1 MTTLPE
7 SRKFENHLQSCGA
20 SAGGAQWVKTAV
32 DPFHDIDLD
41 VIGMPDSTSGRS
53 VVYAVTENLTITRP
67 TGITGDTAWDCHVAF
82 TPTIAKADLYPFPA
96 HVDSG
101 DIVPGSCA
109 WGVQMPAITPA
120 ENQHLMRKSEFLTAN
135 SVAAGQPTFFEAPSG
150 SAAAP
155 TSSYGGL
162 GMSRFLDNDGSSII
176 RVTGCAFEVHNTTED
191 VYKSGSVTA
200 YKIARESDKCNF
212 SVTNADAANPA
223 RNTATSDTLAAT
235 ITNAPPTTAAVAKL
249 YNGHTWDA
257 KDGCLVPGVL
267 DAGESDGEKM
277 LPRLHLVKTSHAGA
291 NKYWAPTFLD
301 GQKAYMRGVTP
312 KSTTGTTNGAYLE
325 SFDNQAPPT
334 VVPEMMTSGAYFT
347 GLSAQTKLT
356 LTLRV
361 FVEVFP
367 SASNAL
373 VPLAHP
379 SNPYDAKAL
388 QCYQEIMSHMRS
400 GYRVDDNA
408 FGDFFRKAIAVART
422 IGQTMMPI
430 LPPGIKDVV
439 KMADKVAAKAD
450 SALAKAQ
457 KIESTVKQTVAE
469 ARTIKQKVGNRAR
482 TSGRALP

>member
-7 SRKFENHLQSCGA
+7 SRKFESHLQSCGT
-20 SAGGAQWVKTAV
+20 SPGGAQWVKTAV

-67 TGITGDTAWDCHVAF
+67 VGITGDTAWDCHVAF
-82 TPTIAKADLYPFPA
+82 TPTIASAELYPFDAKTDAGVVIPGTSRWDANPA
-96 HVDSG
+96 G
-101 DIVPGSCA
+101 T
-109 WGVQMPAITPA
+109 TPA
-120 ENQHLMRKSEFLTAN
+120 ENQHLLRKSEFLTAN
-135 SVAAGQPTFFEAPSG
+135 SVASGEPTFFNAQTG
-150 SAAAP
+150 TAAAP
-155 TSSYGGL
+155 TSTYGGL

-176 RVTGCAFEVHNTTED
+176 RVTGAAFEVHNTTED

-200 YKIARESDKCNF
+200 YKIARESDNCNL
-212 SVTNADAANPA
+212 SVANGNPRA
-223 RNTATSDTLAAT
+223 SAPFDTVAAT
-235 ITNAPPTTAAVAKL
+235 ITNAPPTSAAVAKL

-277 LPRLHLVKTSHAGA
+277 LPRLHVVKTSNAGV
-291 NKYWAPTFLD
+291 NKYWAPSFLD
-301 GQKAYMRGVTP
+301 SAYVHMKGVTP
-312 KSTTGTTNGAYLE
+312 TSATGTVAAGYLANY
-325 SFDNQAPPT
+325 SNQAPPT

-422 IGQTMMPI
+422 VGQTMMPI
-430 LPPGIKDVV
+430 LPPGIKDIV

-450 SALAKAQ
+450 DALAKAQ
-457 KIESTVKQTVAE
+457 KVENTVRKTVAD
-469 ARTIKQKVGNRAR
+469 ARTIKQKVNNRAR

>member
-7 SRKFENHLQSCGA
+7 SRKFENHLVSCGT
-20 SAGGAQWVKTAV
+20 SPGGAQWVKTAV

-41 VIGMPDSTSGRS
+41 VIGMPDSTAGRS
-53 VVYAVTENLTITRP
+53 VVYAVTENLTLERP
-67 TGITGDTAWDCHVAF
+67 AGITGDSAWDCHVAF
-82 TPTIAKADLYPFPA
+82 TPTIADANLYPFLPHSLAGIEQPA
-96 HVDSG
+96 
-101 DIVPGSCA
+101 
-109 WGVQMPAITPA
+109 AIEFRRGAGANTD
-120 ENQHLMRKSEFLTAN
+120 HKLRKSQFLTAN
-135 SVAAGQPTFFEAPSG
+135 SVVAGQPTFFNDQTG
-150 SAAAP
+150 TAAAP
-155 TSSYGGL
+155 TGEYQGL

-176 RVTGCAFEVHNTTED
+176 RVTGAAFEVHNTTED
-191 VYKSGSVTA
+191 VYKSGSITA
-200 YKIARESDKCNF
+200 YKIARESDCCN
-212 SVTNADAANPA
+212 VTVRKPSENYTGSRD
-223 RNTATSDTLAAT
+223 RVAAT
-235 ITNAPPTTAAVAKL
+235 ITNGPPTSAAVAKL

-277 LPRLHLVKTSHAGA
+277 LPRLHLVKATNGVS
-291 NKYWAPTFLD
+291 NVYWAPAQLD
-301 GQKAYMRGVTP
+301 GDNMYMRGVTP
-312 KSTTGTTNGAYLE
+312 RNATGTIEPPFTSETAPY
-325 SFDNQAPPT
+325 SDSPPT

-347 GLSAQTKLT
+347 GLSSQTKLT

-422 IGQTMMPI
+422 VGQTMMPI
-430 LPPGIKDVV
+430 LPPGVKDIV
-439 KMADKVAAKAD
+439 KLADKVAAKAD
-450 SALAKAQ
+450 NALAKAQ
-457 KIESTVKQTVAE
+457 KVETTVRKTVAD
-469 ARTIKQKVGNRAR
+469 ARTIQSKVNNRAR
-482 TSGRALP
+482 TAGRALS